1 MSYQVLARKWRP
13 HQFDDVVGQSHVL
26 TALANALAHNRLHHA
41 YLFSGTRG
49 VGKTTIARIFA
60 KGLNC
65 EQGVTASPCGQC
77 ETCREID
84 EGRFVDLLEI
94 DAASRTKVE
103 DTRDLLD
110 NVQYK
115 PARGRYKV
123 YLIDEVHMLS
133 RHSFNALLKTLEEPP
148 EYVKFILATTD
159 PQKLPVTIL
168 SRCLQFHLKHLDN
181 SQIQTQLEKV
191 LGEEQVAFDSRALG
205 LISRA
210 AEGSMRDALSLTDQ
224 AIALGNGQVQTDAVS
239 EMLGTLNTEQAL
251 YLLEAVAGGEAQ
263 PAMACLEELASV
275 GVEWDS
281 LLREMATQLHRV
293 AMHQA
298 LPASLDDSAPDASRI
313 STLSQSVSPQEV
325 QLCYQIAL
333 QGRQDLAFAPDGRT
347 GLEMVLLRMLAFR
360 PVSVNAVTPQPIAV
374 PATQPTAAQ
383 PSQAQGQGIQRVQAL
398 KAQMNSGQAA
408 APQSQQMA
416 APASQ
421 PTMSPQGQSPQD
433 QLQPG
438 QPQQSQ
444 PQYSQPQTGYEQSMP
459 GLQPPAGYDS
469 VGTAP
474 VPSNQPAQTQVAPQQ
489 QMAPTAPAQSQST
502 PSSAASGL
510 LAARNQ
516 LRSKNKRDG
525 SAPDNGKK
533 GEPVRAKKI
542 ASSSVLDRIANK
554 QNGQVATAGNAMPVP
569 GAPITAAAQADAMD
583 QRGDDSSEYR
593 WRPTMLSEPTETQ
606 QVVAPKL
613 LKQALEHEK
622 TPEMVKLLVKEAA
635 NQDSWADWV
644 TKLQVGRMV
653 QQLALNSAFERE
665 GNRVKLSLRPSQ
677 QHLNTPKAREQLAMA
692 MGELFA
698 ETVSLEVELNDNGR
712 SPLEWREAI
721 YQQKLDQAKQSL
733 MSDPNVNFICQ
744 RFSAV
749 LDEDSVR
756 PL

>member
-191 LGEEQVAFDSRALG
+191 LGEEHVEFDSRALG
-205 LISRA
+205 LIARA

-224 AIALGNGQVQTDAVS
+224 AIALGNGQVQADAVS

-263 PAMACLEELASV
+263 PAMGCLEELASV

-281 LLREMATQLHRV
+281 LLREMAIQLHRV

-313 STLSQSVSPQEV
+313 SMLSQSVSPQEV

-374 PATQPTAAQ
+374 PTTQPVAAQ

-398 KAQMNSGQAA
+398 KAQMNGGQAA
-408 APQSQQMA
+408 TPQPQQMA
-416 APASQ
+416 APAPQQNMPPQGVSQ
-421 PTMSPQGQSPQD
+421 PAPASHSYVNQSPEN
-433 QLQPG
+433 QP
-438 QPQQSQ
+438 PAHYAS
-444 PQYSQPQTGYEQSMP
+444 
-459 GLQPPAGYDS
+459 QPPAGYES
-469 VGTAP
+469 AGTAP
-474 VPSNQPAQTQVAPQQ
+474 SYQPGQTPPQQ
-489 QMAPTAPAQSQST
+489 QMAPAAPAPAQAQPASGAA

-516 LRSKNKRDG
+516 LRSKTKRDG
-525 SAPDNGKK
+525 NAPDNGKK
-533 GEPVRAKKI
+533 GEPVRAKKV
-542 ASSSVLDRIANK
+542 ASSSVLDRIASK
-554 QNGQVATAGNAMPVP
+554 QNGQVTAAGNAMPVP

-583 QRGDDSSEYR
+583 QQGDHASEYQ
-593 WRPTMLSEPTETQ
+593 WRPTTLPERTETQ

-622 TPEMVKLLVKEAA
+622 TPEMVKLLVNEAA
-635 NQDSWADWV
+635 NQDSWSDWV

-665 GNRVKLSLRPSQ
+665 GNRVKLCLRPSQ
-677 QHLNTPKAREQLAMA
+677 QHLNTPKAREQLAVA
-692 MGELFA
+692 MSELFA
-698 ETVSLEVELNDNGR
+698 ETVSLDVELNDKGR
-712 SPLEWREAI
+712 SPLEWREVI

>member
-65 EQGVTASPCGQC
+65 EQGITATPCGQC
-77 ETCREID
+77 DTCREID

-115 PARGRYKV
+115 PARGRFKV

-181 SQIQTQLEKV
+181 VQIQTQLEHV
-191 LGEEQVAFDSRALG
+191 LTQEQVAFDARALS
-205 LISRA
+205 LLARA

-224 AIALGNGQVQTDAVS
+224 AIALGNGQVQVDAVS
-239 EMLGTLNTEQAL
+239 TMLGTLNTEQAL
-251 YLLEAVAGGEAQ
+251 YLLEAVAQGDAQ
-263 PAMACLEELASV
+263 PAMACLEELAGI

-281 LLREMATQLHRV
+281 LLRELASQLHRV

-298 LPASLDDSAPDASRI
+298 LPASLDESAPDAERI
-313 STLSQSVSPQEV
+313 MTLSQAVSPQEI

-360 PVSVNAVTPQPIAV
+360 PVSVSAMAPQAIAV
-374 PATQPTAAQ
+374 PAVQPASQSMNPSAPSAPVSTAA
-383 PSQAQGQGIQRVQAL
+383 PQGIERVQAL
-398 KAQMNSGQAA
+398 KAQMQQPSQGPSQQPSAMLPPIQHMQQAPVQQPYVDQSTMGQP
-408 APQSQQMA
+408 APQTHGMPAQTVPAQQA
-416 APASQ
+416 VYLQNDDAPRAQSPSVPLQPVVQPASQ
-421 PTMSPQGQSPQD
+421 P
-433 QLQPG
+433 
-438 QPQQSQ
+438 
-444 PQYSQPQTGYEQSMP
+444 
-459 GLQPPAGYDS
+459 A
-469 VGTAP
+469 AP
-474 VPSNQPAQTQVAPQQ
+474 
-489 QMAPTAPAQSQST
+489 
-502 PSSAASGL
+502 SAASGL
-510 LAARNQ
+510 LAARNK
-516 LRSKNKRDG
+516 LRSQSKRDG
-525 SAPDNGKK
+525 SESPHGKK
-533 GEPVRAKKI
+533 AEPVRAKKV
-542 ASSSVLDRIANK
+542 ATNVLDRIANK
-554 QNGQVATAGNAMPVP
+554 QSGPASMTPHAMSVPDTSGVDLPVS
-569 GAPITAAAQADAMD
+569 DASD
-583 QRGDDSSEYR
+583 TPEEYQ
-593 WRPTMLSEPTETQ
+593 WRPTVAPQENETP
-606 QVVAPKL
+606 QVVAPTK

-622 TPEMVKLLVKEAA
+622 TPEMVKLLVNEAA
-635 NQDSWADWV
+635 KQDSWSDSV
-644 TKLQVGRMV
+644 TQLDVGRMV
-653 QQLALNSAFERE
+653 QQLALNSAFTRD
-665 GNRVKLSLRPSQ
+665 GSAVTLHLRPAQ
-677 QHLNTPKAREQLAMA
+677 KHLDTPKAREQL
-692 MGELFA
+692 
-698 ETVSLEVELNDNGR
+698 ETALAACLHEPVSLQIVLSDEGR
-712 SPLEWREAI
+712 SPLEWREAL

-733 MSDPNVNFICQ
+733 QADPNVNFICQ
-744 RFSAV
+744 RFAAI
-749 LDEDSVR
+749 LDEESVR

>member
-181 SQIQTQLEKV
+181 SQIQAQLEKV
-191 LGEEQVAFDSRALG
+191 LGEEQVEFDARALG

-224 AIALGNGQVQTDAVS
+224 AIALGNGQVQADAVS

-325 QLCYQIAL
+325 QLCYQISL

-374 PATQPTAAQ
+374 PATQPAAAP
-383 PSQAQGQGIQRVQAL
+383 PSQAQGIQRVQAL
-398 KAQMNSGQAA
+398 KAQMNGGQASS
-408 APQSQQMA
+408 PQPQQMA
-416 APASQ
+416 APAPQ
-421 PTMSPQGQSPQD
+421 QNMPPQGQPQPSPASYSHVNQAPVN
-433 QLQPG
+433 QP
-438 QPQQSQ
+438 PANYAS
-444 PQYSQPQTGYEQSMP
+444 
-459 GLQPPAGYDS
+459 QPPAGYDPA
-469 VGTAP
+469 GTAP
-474 VPSNQPAQTQVAPQQ
+474 SYQPEQTQAAPHQ
-489 QMAPTAPAQSQST
+489 QMAPTAAPAQAQPQSQ

-516 LRSKNKRDG
+516 LRSKTKRDG

-533 GEPVRAKKI
+533 GEPVRAKKV

-554 QNGQVATAGNAMPVP
+554 QNGQVKAAGNAMPVP
-569 GAPITAAAQADAMD
+569 GAPTTAAAQTDAMD
-583 QRGDDSSEYR
+583 QLDDSSSEYQ
-593 WRPTMLSEPTETQ
+593 WRPTTLPEQTETQ

-635 NQDSWADWV
+635 NQDSWSDWV

-665 GNRVKLSLRPSQ
+665 GNQVKLCLRPSQ

-692 MGELFA
+692 MSELFA
-698 ETVSLEVELNDNGR
+698 ETVSLEVELSDKGR

>member
-224 AIALGNGQVQTDAVS
+224 AIALGNGQVEADAVS

-251 YLLEAVAGGEAQ
+251 YLLETVAGGEAQ

-325 QLCYQIAL
+325 QLSYQIAL

-374 PATQPTAAQ
+374 PTTQPAAAQ
-383 PSQAQGQGIQRVQAL
+383 PSQVQEQGIQRVQAL
-398 KAQMNSGQAA
+398 KAQMNGSQAA
-408 APQSQQMA
+408 APQQ
-416 APASQ
+416 
-421 PTMSPQGQSPQD
+421 TMSPQRQPPQ
-433 QLQPG
+433 G
-438 QPQQSQ
+438 QPQNN
-444 PQYSQPQTGYEQSMP
+444 QPQTGYEQPMP
-459 GLQPPAGYDS
+459 EHQPPAGYDS

-474 VPSNQPAQTQVAPQQ
+474 APSYQSSPSHQPAQTQVAPQQ
-489 QMAPTAPAQSQST
+489 QMAPTAPAQSQSQ

-525 SAPDNGKK
+525 RGPDNGKK
-533 GEPVRAKKI
+533 GEPVRATKV
-542 ASSSVLDRIANK
+542 ASSSVLDRIASK
-554 QNGQVATAGNAMPVP
+554 QNGQVKAAGNAMPVP
-569 GAPITAAAQADAMD
+569 GAPITAAAQVDAMEP
-583 QRGDDSSEYR
+583 RGDDSSEYR
-593 WRPTMLSEPTETQ
+593 WRPTMLPESTETQ
-606 QVVAPKL
+606 QVIAPKL

-635 NQDSWADWV
+635 IQDSWSDWV

-665 GNRVKLSLRPSQ
+665 GNQVKLCLRPSQ

-692 MGELFA
+692 MSELFA
-698 ETVSLEVELNDNGR
+698 ETVSLDVELNDNGR